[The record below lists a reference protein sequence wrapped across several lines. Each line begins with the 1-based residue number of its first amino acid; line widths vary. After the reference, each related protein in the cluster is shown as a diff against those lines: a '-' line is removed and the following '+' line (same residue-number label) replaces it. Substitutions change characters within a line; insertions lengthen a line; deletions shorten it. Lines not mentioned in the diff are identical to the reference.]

1 MRLSIFL
8 ALLLLYNP
16 TKAQQRKLIQFG
28 TVTSQEMK
36 MTAYEKDSTAAA
48 VVLYDKG
55 YFNGDRFDFTRH
67 VRIKILSS
75 AGTSFANFTI
85 RAPSKAFI
93 DGYTF
98 NMEGALLQK
107 TKLENSNIYNE
118 EIVDGFDVYKVFFP
132 NVKPGSVIDFRYT
145 HQGLPLEWRFQ
156 DVIPVQYSEL
166 TLEPTTNVYYKK
178 IFYGFEKISE
188 PKKDEFIAENMPAIK
203 LEPMMDH
210 YSNYVTRFQF
220 DIESIAYPRWN
231 YYRDFS
237 TKWEKVGERL
247 MELEFFG
254 GVINGSSFLND
265 RAKEIKL
272 ANGSV
277 EEKMKSSVDY
287 IRDNIKW
294 NHDFSLIASKS
305 FREDFKTRHSGS
317 SATVNL
323 LLIALL
329 KKVGL
334 DVFPVV
340 LSTRE
345 NGMINPLS
353 ASMNKL
359 NYVVALVKDADRSW
373 LVDATTTHITPGL
386 LPQHCLNQTGW
397 IIQEGESG
405 QLIDLTPDRAGVVK
419 RFIMIKPNERNEL
432 TAEITNTY
440 EGYAYL
446 NWLEEFERRGSERS
460 YGDYLTSQH
469 ADGQIDDYA
478 LLQQDNGGLKG
489 SERFTVP
496 LLGSAYFQQISNSEI
511 AVNPLIFNDFI
522 NPFKSTE
529 RKFPIDF
536 IYPSK
541 RSTTVSMEVPVGFTL
556 KSLPESSIITYPDDK
571 VKFRFLSSVSN
582 NIVNIRYDF
591 SINKPVFTEDEYTT
605 VKTFFTEVLRKLNEP
620 VQITKK

>member
-8 ALLLLYNP
+8 AVLLLYNS

-36 MTAYEKDSTAAA
+36 MTAYEKDSAATA

-75 AGTSFANFTI
+75 AGTSFGNFTI

-188 PKKDEFIAENMPAIK
+188 PKKNEFIAEYMPAIK

-265 RAKEIKL
+265 RAKEIKQS
-272 ANGSV
+272 NGSV

-329 KKVGL
+329 KKAGL

-345 NGMINPLS
+345 NGMINPAS

-373 LVDATTTHITPGL
+373 LVDNP
-386 LPQHCLNQTGW
+386 
-397 IIQEGESG
+397 
-405 QLIDLTPDRAGVVK
+405 
-419 RFIMIKPNERNEL
+419 
-432 TAEITNTY
+432 
-440 EGYAYL
+440 
-446 NWLEEFERRGSERS
+446 RRREW
-460 YGDYLTSQH
+460 
-469 ADGQIDDYA
+469 
-478 LLQQDNGGLKG
+478 
-489 SERFTVP
+489 
-496 LLGSAYFQQISNSEI
+496 SAY
-511 AVNPLIFNDFI
+511 
-522 NPFKSTE
+522 
-529 RKFPIDF
+529 
-536 IYPSK
+536 
-541 RSTTVSMEVPVGFTL
+541 
-556 KSLPESSIITYPDDK
+556 
-571 VKFRFLSSVSN
+571 
-582 NIVNIRYDF
+582 
-591 SINKPVFTEDEYTT
+591 
-605 VKTFFTEVLRKLNEP
+605 
-620 VQITKK
+620 